1 MQQRN
6 VVFYNLWFCTAVCVV
21 SAVAVSVTAV
31 MLKDRQDLNA
41 ALDKKRNV
49 LVAAGLAQDGESLTQ
64 AEIDSRFNSVRQ
76 VVIDMETGEI
86 LPDVD
91 PEGFDQLKVAS
102 DPATSRVA
110 PENRARVR
118 RLPDQALV
126 YQLQGEG
133 GGLEMLILPVEG
145 YGLWSTLYGFLA
157 LDADITTIRGI
168 TFYRHGETPGLGGEV
183 DNPRWKALWNDR
195 QAFDSN
201 GNVDITV
208 IKGRAGP
215 PSDDPHRI
223 DGISGATLTSR
234 GVSELV
240 RFWLG
245 RNGFGP
251 YIDKLRQGQEAD

>member
-1 MQQRN
+1 MQQHN
-6 VVFYNLWFCTAVCVV
+6 VFYNLWFCTAVCVV
-21 SAVAVSVTAV
+21 SAVAVSFSAV
-31 MLKDRQDLNA
+31 MLKERQDLNA

-49 LVAAGLAQDGESLTQ
+49 LVAAGLAGDNESLTRD
-64 AEIDSRFNSVRQ
+64 EIDTRFGSIRQ
-76 VVIDMETGEI
+76 VVIDLKTGEM

-91 PEGFDQLKVAS
+91 PEGFEQRKVAS

-110 PENRARVR
+110 PVNRARVR
-118 RLPDQALV
+118 RLPDQALI
-126 YQLQGEG
+126 YRLEDDD

-157 LDADITTIRGI
+157 LDADVNTIRGI
-168 TFYRHGETPGLGGEV
+168 TFYQHGETPGLGGEV
-183 DNPRWKALWNDR
+183 DNPRWKALWNGR
-195 QAFDSN
+195 KAFDSN
-201 GNVDITV
+201 GKVDIAV

-215 PSDDPHRI
+215 PSEDPHRI

-245 RNGFGP
+245 GDGFGP
-251 YIDKLRQGQEAD
+251 YIDRLRQGQEAD

>member
-1 MQQRN
+1 MQQHN
-6 VVFYNLWFCTAVCVV
+6 VFYNLWFCTAVCVI

-31 MLKDRQDLNA
+31 MLKERQELNK

-49 LVAAGLAQDGESLTQ
+49 LVAAGLAGDNESLTRD
-64 AEIDSRFNSVRQ
+64 EIDTRFNSVRQ
-76 VVIDMETGEI
+76 VVIDLETGES

-91 PEGFDQLKVAS
+91 PEGFDQRRVAS

-110 PENRARVR
+110 PENRAQVR
-118 RLPDQALV
+118 RLPNQALV
-126 YQLQGEG
+126 YRLEDEG

-157 LDADITTIRGI
+157 LDADVNTVRGI
-168 TFYRHGETPGLGGEV
+168 TFYQHGETPGLGGEV
-183 DNPRWKALWNDR
+183 DNPRWKALWNER

-201 GNVDITV
+201 GNVDIAV

-215 PSDDPHRI
+215 PSEDPHRI

-245 RNGFGP
+245 GNGFGA
-251 YIDKLRQGQEAD
+251 YINKLRQEQEAD

>member
-1 MQQRN
+1 MQHN
-6 VVFYNLWFCTAVCVV
+6 VFYNLWFCTAVCVV

-31 MLKDRQDLNA
+31 MLKERQDLNA

-49 LVAAGLAQDGESLTQ
+49 LVAAGLAEDDEALTQ
-64 AEIDSRFNSVRQ
+64 TEIDSRFNSVRQ
-76 VVIDMETGEI
+76 VVIELETGES

-91 PEGFDQLKVAS
+91 PEGFDQRRIAS

-110 PENRARVR
+110 PENDAKVR

-126 YQLQGEG
+126 YRLEDEG
-133 GGLEMLILPVEG
+133 GGLEMLILPIEG

-157 LDADITTIRGI
+157 LDADVTTVRGI
-168 TFYRHGETPGLGGEV
+168 TFYQHGETPGLGGEI

-195 QAFDSN
+195 QAFDDD
-201 GNVDITV
+201 GNVDIAV

-215 PSDDPHRI
+215 ASEDPHRI

-234 GVSELV
+234 GVSNLV
-240 RFWLG
+240 QFWLG

-251 YIDKLRQGQEAD
+251 YINKLRQEQEAD